1 MTELALATGEKKGF
15 GVAVVGCGLIGK
27 RRAEQAH
34 AHAASHLVATAD
46 VNAEAAHAAA
56 QLYDAIGYDNWRD
69 AIARP
74 DVDLVVVATPNG
86 SLAEVACAAL
96 AAGKHVLAE
105 KPMGRNLA
113 ESEMM
118 AAAAETARRRLKIGF
133 NHRYHP
139 ALAEAHSRF
148 TAGRIGRFIHARVRY
163 GHGGRPGY
171 EKEWRGSREL
181 AGGGELTDQGVHVID
196 LLQWFVGS
204 TPQEAFGYLQTAV
217 WPLGDLEDN
226 AFALLRWA
234 GGEVASLHTTWTQWK
249 NLFSFE
255 VFGADGSLVVDGLG
269 KSYGVETLTMTIRR
283 PEGGV
288 PQQEVLT
295 FDGPDE
301 SWALEWDDFVSGIQA
316 NRPFWGEAREGVAV
330 MRTLDAI
337 YRAAAAGAPVPVGD

>member
-1 MTELALATGEKKGF
+1 MTASEDSF
-15 GVAVVGCGLIGK
+15 GVVVVGCGLIGK

-34 AHAASHLVATAD
+34 LHARTHLVATAD
-46 VNAEAAHAAA
+46 VNAEAARAAA
-56 QLYDAIGYDNWRD
+56 ELYGAESYGDWRD
-69 AIARP
+69 AIRRD

-86 SLAEVACAAL
+86 ILAEIACAAL
-96 AAGKHVLAE
+96 EAGKHVLAE
-105 KPMGRNLA
+105 KPMGRNLQEA
-113 ESEMM
+113 EAMK
-118 AAAAETARRRLKIGF
+118 AAADRSRRRLKIGF

-139 ALAEAHSRF
+139 ALAEAHRRF
-148 TAGRIGRFIHARVRY
+148 GEGRIGRFIHARVRY

-196 LLQWFVGS
+196 LLQWFVGAV
-204 TPQEAFGYLQTAV
+204 PDEAFGYLQTAV

-226 AFALLRWA
+226 AFALLRWKD
-234 GGEVASLHTTWTQWK
+234 GGVASLHTAWTQWK

-255 VFGADGSLVVDGLG
+255 IFGTNGSLVVDGLG

-288 PQQEVLT
+288 PGQEVLS

-301 SWALEWDDFVSGIQA
+301 SWALEWDDFVSGIA
-316 NRPFWGEAREGVAV
+316 ADRPFPGDAHEGVEV

-337 YRAAAAGAPVPVGD
+337 YRAAAAGAPVRVGA